1 MAHYPPQKEL
11 KLHRNKIDVTD
22 RLQRMY
28 ENASQNKNLLTDEMA
43 AVSGEE
49 RLAQMPVHHHLIE
62 QGLSIEQYLEN

>member
-1 MAHYPPQKEL
+1 
-11 KLHRNKIDVTD
+11 
-22 RLQRMY
+22 
-28 ENASQNKNLLTDEMA
+28 MA

>member
-28 ENASQNKNLLTDEMA
+28 ENASQNRSLLTDEMA

-49 RLAQMPVHHHLIE
+49 RLAQMPVHHHLRE